1 MQVLL
6 VLERDIMVEKIGT
19 EILIPFAFIG
29 AAGIG
34 IGLLITALNLIYI
47 IREKVNLIIKKY
59 KDRHK
64 FEKPPIAKCYCIS
77 CELWL
82 ADDKDRTSGR
92 CEAWMDYHTSADEF
106 CARGFVRDDDGYK
119 NEEWRLEDK

>member
-1 MQVLL
+1 
-6 VLERDIMVEKIGT
+6 MVEKIGT

-29 AAGIG
+29 MAAIG
-34 IGLLITALNLIYI
+34 SALLIAAINLIYI
-47 IREKVNLIIKKY
+47 IREKFSLIIKKY

-64 FEKPPIAKCYCIS
+64 FEKPPIAKCYYIA

-92 CEAWMDYHTSADEF
+92 CEVWDSYHTSPDEF
-106 CARGFVRDDDGYK
+106 CARGFLRDDDGYK
-119 NEEWRLEDK
+119 NEKWRLED

>member
-19 EILIPFAFIG
+19 EILISFAFIG
-29 AAGIG
+29 MAAIG
-34 IGLLITALNLIYI
+34 VVLLVVVINLIYI
-47 IREKVNLIIKKY
+47 IREKVSLIIKKY

-64 FEKPPIAKCYCIS
+64 FEKPPIAKCYCIA
-77 CELWL
+77 CKLWL

-119 NEEWRLEDK
+119 HEKWRLED